1 MTKKCECGCGMFV
14 VTQLTRSTFRQDY
27 VGNITSGSSGLRIR
41 TVSRVCERCGKPQPC
56 EAYERNR
63 ERTA

>member
-1 MTKKCECGCGMFV
+1 MTSKCECGCGMFI
-14 VTQLTRSTFRQDY
+14 VTTLTRSTHRQDY
-27 VGNITSGSSGLRIR
+27 VGNITGGSGLRIR
-41 TVSRVCERCGKPQPC
+41 TVKRVCERCGKYQPC